1 MRKELLAALCV
12 FTMLASTA
20 PIFAAGSTN
29 TVVLTAD
36 QQAKLDT
43 MQSQLTDLVAKIQSL
58 KITYKDTKAKGL
70 LTALT
75 QFEKQAKRLNTTITN
90 YEKNPTAS
98 ANRKIRTFQFKTKQ
112 LQWKVAVVEKNLKK
126 VKKAKKAKKT
136 RKNCSK

>member
-58 KITYKDTKAKGL
+58 KL
-70 LTALT
+70 LT
-75 QFEKQAKRLNTTITN
+75 KKPRLKD
-90 YEKNPTAS
+90 Y
-98 ANRKIRTFQFKTKQ
+98 
-112 LQWKVAVVEKNLKK
+112 
-126 VKKAKKAKKT
+126 
-136 RKNCSK
+136 

>member
-12 FTMLASTA
+12 LTMLASTT

-70 LTALT
+70 LRALT

-90 YEKNPTAS
+90 YEKNPTAP

-112 LQWKVAVVEKNLKK
+112 LQWKVTVIEKNLKK
-126 VKKAKKAKKT
+126 IKAKKIKHVPKK
-136 RKNCSK
+136 CSK

>member
-1 MRKELLAALCV
+1 MRKELLAVVCV
-12 FTMLASTA
+12 LTMLASTA

-29 TVVLTAD
+29 TVVLTSE

-43 MQSQLTDLVAKIQSL
+43 MQSQLTDLLAKIQSL
-58 KITYKDTKAKGL
+58 KTTYKDTRAKGL
-70 LTALT
+70 LRALT

-112 LQWKVAVVEKNLKK
+112 LQWKVAITEKNL
-126 VKKAKKAKKT
+126 KKAKKAKKV